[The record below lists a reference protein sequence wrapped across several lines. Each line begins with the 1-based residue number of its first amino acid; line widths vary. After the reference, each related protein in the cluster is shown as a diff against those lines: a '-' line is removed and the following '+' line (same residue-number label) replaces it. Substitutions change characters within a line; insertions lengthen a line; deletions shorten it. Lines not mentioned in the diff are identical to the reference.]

1 MDVAVAELDLSCVN
15 RSLVYLKGLVGATHC
30 RTRSFRVCFERIVGC
45 AELFVLLAGHDALL
59 NQGSITLDLVA
70 APVLTRNFRRQIG
83 LSLFYVRSEWSSSD
97 RKEQFALS
105 DVGAVSEMNL
115 FDAAGSLWLNC
126 NGVTP

>member
-30 RTRSFRVCFERIVGC
+30 RTRSFRVCFERIVVC

-70 APVLTRNFRRQIG
+70 APVLTRNFTRQIG
-83 LSLFYVRSEWSSSD
+83 FSLFFGGGVFCVIGLRRVSVRIEWAA
-97 RKEQFALS
+97 FAR
-105 DVGAVSEMNL
+105 
-115 FDAAGSLWLNC
+115 
-126 NGVTP
+126 